1 MKFYEIELN
10 GETIKFRLTTADS
23 MTIEKKTGK
32 SILEFI
38 GEIGSITNITMM
50 LMYMVRSSTPT
61 FSEKDATALFD
72 KLIDNGYTI
81 STIINNII
89 LETLQVS
96 GFMSAEELQQ
106 MKDKKASNK

>member
-1 MKFYEIELN
+1 MKFYEIELD

-23 MTIEKKTGK
+23 MIIEKKTGK

-38 GEIGSITNITMM
+38 GEIGSITNITTM
-50 LMYMVRSSTPT
+50 LMYMVRSSNPT

-72 KLIDNGYTI
+72 KLIDNGYTL
-81 STIINNII
+81 SKIINDII
-89 LETLQVS
+89 LEALQVS

-106 MKDKKASNK
+106 MKNKRANNK